1 MKKIDINV
9 EKIIEKEIFDISK
22 FLLDWDKI
30 KDNRNANHIGLLSG
44 LPGLILTLYENHI
57 SNPNCILDTQK
68 YELRKYIL
76 KTFEIIEDKEY
87 ITPTY
92 CDGLAGYGVFLLK
105 LKNNKLI
112 DTNDTELN
120 NQINEILEDIDDVLT
135 EQLTIFYKNDNL
147 DILHGLLGLGLY
159 FIERK
164 NQTNVIKVI
173 NILNEKKCITTEGDI
188 YWKKYDAYDSYDTIL
203 DMGNAHGMGA
213 NIFFL
218 TKVLSKDFFLTDDL
232 KIIVTDL
239 IDNSISF
246 YLKNVQKISKEINCY
261 FPLKIKAANFENDIV
276 TPSNSRLGWCYGDL
290 AVLYTLLMAS
300 IKIEKKEYEK
310 IILEKLL
317 FVANRKYEGEKQIID
332 AGFCHGTSGIAIL
345 FLNIYN
351 LTKNE
356 VFWETANY
364 WLKITLNKKD
374 LTQLN
379 GYVDY
384 NFIINDSAEK
394 NISILEGLT
403 GVLGCYLKFL
413 NSETHIVEELLMI
426 KY

>member
-9 EKIIEKEIFDISK
+9 EKVIKQEIFDISK
-22 FLLDWDKI
+22 FLLDWDNI
-30 KDNRNANHIGLLSG
+30 KDNRNANHIGLLAG
-44 LPGLILTLYENHI
+44 LPGVILTLYENHI
-57 SNPNCILDTQK
+57 ISPTGILKPQNH
-68 YELRKYIL
+68 ELRKYIL

-87 ITPTY
+87 ISPTY

-105 LKNNKLI
+105 LKNNNFLDK
-112 DTNDTELN
+112 NDTELH
-120 NQINEILEDIDDVLT
+120 NQINEILEDIDDVLA
-135 EQLTIFYKNDNL
+135 EQLNIFYKNDNL

-159 FIERK
+159 FIERES
-164 NQTNVIKVI
+164 QTNVIEVI
-173 NILNEKKCITTEGDI
+173 NILNKKKCRTQEGDI

-218 TKVLSKDFFLTDDL
+218 TKVLSKEIFLTDDL

-261 FPLKIKAANFENDIV
+261 FPLKINSDKFEKNIV

-300 IKIEKKEYEK
+300 IKIEKKEYER
-310 IILEKLL
+310 IIIEKLL
-317 FVANRKYEGEKQIID
+317 FVANRKYENEKQIID
-332 AGFCHGTSGIAIL
+332 AGFCHGTSGIALL
-345 FLNIYN
+345 FLNIYH

-356 VFWETANY
+356 VFWECANY
-364 WLKITLNKKD
+364 WLKLTINKKD
-374 LTQLN
+374 VTQLN

-384 NFIINDSAEK
+384 DFIINNSSEK

-403 GVLGCYLKFL
+403 GVLACYLKFL
-413 NSETHIVEELLMI
+413 NSETRIVEELLMI